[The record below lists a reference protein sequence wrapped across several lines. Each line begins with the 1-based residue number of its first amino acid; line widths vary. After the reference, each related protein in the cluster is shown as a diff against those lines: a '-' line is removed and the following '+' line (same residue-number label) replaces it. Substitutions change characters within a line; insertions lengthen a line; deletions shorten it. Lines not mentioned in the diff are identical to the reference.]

1 MEERRKIGRPSKG
14 PRKRKSVLLPI
25 PLATAAEQ
33 YVQDR
38 GMDFN
43 DFCLRLVSEH
53 LREQG
58 IEISHEAPIQ
68 EQLMTA

>member
-14 PRKRKSVLLPI
+14 PRVRKQLRLAI
-25 PLATAAEQ
+25 PLAEAAEQ
-33 YVQDR
+33 YVQAQ

-43 DFCLRLVSEH
+43 DFCARLLAEH

-58 IEISHEAPIQ
+58 VEVSYDFPIQ

>member
-1 MEERRKIGRPSKG
+1 MEERRKTGRPWKG
-14 PRKRKSVLLPI
+14 PRKRKSLIVPI
-25 PLATAAEQ
+25 PLAEAAEQ
-33 YVQDR
+33 YAKSH

-43 DFCLRLVSEH
+43 DFCARLMAEH

-58 IEISHEAPIQ
+58 IDISYTHPIQ